1 MKKSESTKYY
11 QASSLVR
18 LTIHWW
24 WRCKFIQPVNLV
36 KLSIHIQCTAIL
48 PSHLL
53 WRTLYLWTSRH
64 AQGCPD
70 SRDSNSKQRKIEMTR
85 SLLSKRF
92 SETLSASFHH
102 LSGTHRP
109 CCEEVI
115 QIKRLRVRE
124 DIGALHWIT
133 WHRAADPTANPKSQ
147 SRPSFSPSDIAR
159 TPMLR
164 SQPPRWPVEKVII
177 SRVALWPPDSP
188 AHKKVGK

>member
-133 WHRAADPTANPKSQ
+133 WHRAADPTANPTKPVTAFVFPKWHSKDSHVKISVTKVASGESDHFQ
-147 SRPSFSPSDIAR
+147 GCIVTSRLTSAQEGR
-159 TPMLR
+159 
-164 SQPPRWPVEKVII
+164 
-177 SRVALWPPDSP
+177 
-188 AHKKVGK
+188 